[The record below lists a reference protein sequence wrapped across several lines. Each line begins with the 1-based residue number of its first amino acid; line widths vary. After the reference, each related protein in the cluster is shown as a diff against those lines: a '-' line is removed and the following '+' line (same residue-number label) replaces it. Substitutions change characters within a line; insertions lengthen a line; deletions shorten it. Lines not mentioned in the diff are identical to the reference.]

1 MAHYSH
7 ATRLDPRKL
16 IGYFPDLVSRSNSV
30 NRAVPQPPITY
41 AEILKRNGQGQNE
54 TRVKELTALAKSF
67 LMRYLEDIKR
77 QRKLDPVTLKVRAKY
92 GNTRVLI
99 DPIRTLMSRC
109 SSCTPRNITPRRLR
123 PMPPSQ
129 WHPPRM

>member
-41 AEILKRNGQGQNE
+41 AEILKRNGQAQQE

-77 QRKLDPVTLKVRAKY
+77 QRKFDAVTIKVLPNMAM
-92 GNTRVLI
+92 I
-99 DPIRTLMSRC
+99 D
-109 SSCTPRNITPRRLR
+109 RNHSFPN
-123 PMPPSQ
+123 
-129 WHPPRM
+129 